1 MAQHFEFV
9 CVCGEGGRC
18 PWVIYA
24 YECVS
29 AKPTAVLWFIR
40 MLDMS
45 IWKPVAL
52 GTAALRCA
60 CVRPPALLLFPNLRE
75 GSKQFFSG
83 VGGVLK

>member
-1 MAQHFEFV
+1 M
-9 CVCGEGGRC
+9 CVRC

-52 GTAALRCA
+52 GTAALRRV
-60 CVRPPALLLFPNLRE
+60 CVRPPVLFLSPNLRE
-75 GSKQFFSG
+75 GCKQFFSG
-83 VGGVLK
+83 VGASAPF